1 MSAKTTA
8 LVLLVLAATTTPSP
22 ALAGFALLHDAKP
35 KARAEKEAPAP
46 ANPFTAGISARE
58 GARIA
63 AVRSRA
69 TNQYRPVVK
78 CETDVALD
86 EDMTG
91 RANDYSQPGSY
102 VGNLT
107 VVAGGICPAARRN
120 PR

>member
-1 MSAKTTA
+1 MSPKTPA
-8 LVLLVLAATTTPSP
+8 LVLLVLATTTPTP
-22 ALAGFALLHDAKP
+22 ALAGFALLRDAKP
-35 KARAEKEAPAP
+35 KAQVEKEAPGP

-63 AVRSRA
+63 AVRSRS

-86 EDMTG
+86 EDMAG

-120 PR
+120 SR